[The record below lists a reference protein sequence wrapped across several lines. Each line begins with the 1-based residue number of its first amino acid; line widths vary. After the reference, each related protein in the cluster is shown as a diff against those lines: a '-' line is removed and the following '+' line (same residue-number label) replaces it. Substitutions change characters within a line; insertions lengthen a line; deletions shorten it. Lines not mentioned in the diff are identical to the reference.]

1 MEIKLKLS
9 QPEQIVKDHLLEIAY
24 INNLDSDNL
33 LESLQMIL
41 DKGLESELIH
51 ETDLTCNKC
60 IDLVKY
66 RLSFRNHCQR
76 RFEKIVRSEILNSEL
91 AFRSPLES
99 S

>member
-9 QPEQIVKDHLLEIAY
+9 QPEQIVKDHLFEIAY
-24 INNLDSDNL
+24 INNLDSENL

-51 ETDLTCNKC
+51 ETYFTCNKC
-60 IDLVKY
+60 IDLVKN

-76 RFEKIVRSEILNSEL
+76 RFEKIVRSEILNSKL
-91 AFRSPLES
+91 SIGSPLES

>member
-33 LESLQMIL
+33 LESIQMIL

-51 ETDLTCNKC
+51 ETFFTCNKC
-60 IDLVKY
+60 IDLVNR

-91 AFRSPLES
+91 ALRSPLES